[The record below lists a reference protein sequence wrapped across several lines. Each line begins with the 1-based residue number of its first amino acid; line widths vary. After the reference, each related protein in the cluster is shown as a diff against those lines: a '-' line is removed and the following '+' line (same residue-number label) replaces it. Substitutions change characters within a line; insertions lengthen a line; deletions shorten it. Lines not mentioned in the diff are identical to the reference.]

1 MEERPVWQ
9 SSNPA
14 LHNDNLFRETYG
26 DKLGERANVVS
37 LRGVVNKTA
46 LLVGIAVLAGAGGY
60 KLVASVPAALW
71 VSWICALLIGL
82 GIYFVVFGKP
92 HLAPVLAPIYAIAQG
107 AFLGALTGFLD
118 KVLLDM
124 GYAVAGGVA
133 LQAFIITLSL
143 MIAMLALYSARI
155 IRPTRTFQ
163 AVVGVFTAGIMLTY
177 LVSIVLSLFGVSLP
191 FVSLGSA
198 FAGGTTAWIGLGI
211 NVFIL
216 GIASLWLVIDFK
228 LVEDQVASGGPK
240 YLDWYCG
247 FALLVT
253 LAWIYFEAVKLVFR
267 LAILLGGRD

>member
-1 MEERPVWQ
+1 
-9 SSNPA
+9 
-14 LHNDNLFRETYG
+14 
-26 DKLGERANVVS
+26 
-37 LRGVVNKTA
+37 
-46 LLVGIAVLAGAGGY
+46 
-60 KLVASVPAALW
+60 
-71 VSWICALLIGL
+71 
-82 GIYFVVFGKP
+82 
-92 HLAPVLAPIYAIAQG
+92 
-107 AFLGALTGFLD
+107 
-118 KVLLDM
+118 M
-124 GYAVAGGVA
+124 GYAVAGGIA

-177 LVSIVLSLFGVSLP
+177 LVSILLSLFGVALP
-191 FVSLGSA
+191 FVSLASA

-228 LVEDQVASGGPK
+228 LVEDKVASGGPK
-240 YLDWYCG
+240 YLEWYCG

-267 LAILLGGRD
+267 LAILLGSRD